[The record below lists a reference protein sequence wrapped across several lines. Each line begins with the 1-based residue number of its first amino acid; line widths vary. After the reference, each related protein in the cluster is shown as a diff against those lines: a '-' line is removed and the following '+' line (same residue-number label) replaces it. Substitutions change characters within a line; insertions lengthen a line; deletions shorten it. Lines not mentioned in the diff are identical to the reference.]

1 VRVVPRDSVASTAR
15 LRVEERKLLQKT
27 TQFQLAFALSACA
40 ILGTATAVATSR
52 DTFIELPPVAL
63 VSEALKLPADS
74 TVLKFTEPVLRLER
88 VQRGDNFA
96 AILNRLGISDAEFSR
111 YVRAESITKPLMN
124 LRAGRVVAAKIDEQ
138 GRVTRFDVVTE
149 TGATTAIRL
158 TIIRDINGGF
168 SAVEDEFALERQ
180 VETKVAEIQSTLFAA
195 TDAVGIPDSVAIQ
208 VADIFGAEV
217 DFNKE
222 LRKGDTIR
230 VVFERL
236 RLPDSLDQPIP
247 GRVLA
252 VEFNHLGK
260 RFEAQWFERAAGTGE
275 YFAPNGASLKK
286 AFLRSPLEVSRITS
300 GFTMARLNP
309 VNRSWSAHK
318 GVDMAAPTGTNIRV
332 SGDGVV
338 DFVGKQSGYGN
349 VVIVKHGKRYETLY
363 AHLNDFADN
372 LRVGQKVRQGDII
385 GSVGTTG
392 WATGPHLHYEFK
404 IDGEHV
410 DPMSAALPLSEPLT
424 ASERSRFNN
433 VSSSYQSK
441 LAFASKLMSARFE

>member
-1 VRVVPRDSVASTAR
+1 
-15 LRVEERKLLQKT
+15 LLDKT
-27 TQFQLAFALSACA
+27 TKYQLAFALCA
-40 ILGTATAVATSR
+40 FTVLSTATAVATSK
-52 DTFIELPPVAL
+52 DTFVEMPPASLVVEPLVLP
-63 VSEALKLPADS
+63 KTT
-74 TVLKFTEPVLRLER
+74 TVLSFTEPVLRLER
-88 VQRGDNFA
+88 VQRGDNFSA
-96 AILNRLGISDAEFSR
+96 VLSRLGINDVQFSR
-111 YVRAESITKPLMN
+111 FVRSEAVAKPLLNM
-124 LRAGRVVAAKIDEQ
+124 RSGRVVTAKVDDK
-138 GRVTRFDVVTE
+138 GLVSRFDVVTE
-149 TGATTAIRL
+149 TGSTTATRL
-158 TIIRDINGGF
+158 TLVRELNGGF
-168 SAVEDEFALERQ
+168 SAVEDQIALERQ
-180 VETKVAEIQSTLFAA
+180 VESRVAEIRSTLFAA
-195 TDAVGIPDSVAIQ
+195 TDAAGIPDSVAIQ

-222 LRKGDTIR
+222 LRRGDSIR

-236 RLPDSLDQPIP
+236 RLPDSLDLPIP

-252 VEFNHLGK
+252 VEFNHMGK
-260 RFEAQWFERAAGTGE
+260 RFEAQWFERVAGTGE

-309 VNRSWSAHK
+309 VSRSWSAHK

-349 VVIVKHGKRYETLY
+349 VVIVKHGKHYETLY
-363 AHLNDFADN
+363 AHLHDFADN
-372 LRVGQKVRQGDII
+372 LHVGQKIRQGDIV
-385 GSVGTTG
+385 GSVGSTG

-404 IDGEHV
+404 IDGESV

-424 ASERSRFNN
+424 ALERNRFNN
-433 VSSSYQSK
+433 VSSSYQNK

>member
-1 VRVVPRDSVASTAR
+1 
-15 LRVEERKLLQKT
+15 LLDKT
-27 TQFQLAFALSACA
+27 TKFQLAFAACA
-40 ILGTATAVATSR
+40 IAVLGSATAVATSR
-52 DTFIELPPVAL
+52 DTFIELPPSAL
-63 VSEALKLPADS
+63 IREPLGLPADV
-74 TVLKFTEPVLRLER
+74 TVLSFKEPVLRLER
-88 VQRGDNFA
+88 VQRGDNFS
-96 AILNRLGISDAEFSR
+96 AILARMSINDPAFTR
-111 YVRAESITKPLMN
+111 YVRNEPLAKPLMS
-124 LRAGRVVAAKIDEQ
+124 LRAGRVVAAKVDDKGQ
-138 GRVTRFDVVTE
+138 VARFDVVTE
-149 TGATTAIRL
+149 TSSTTATRV
-158 TIIRDINGGF
+158 TIVRDLMTGF
-168 SAVEDEFALERQ
+168 SAIEDEIVLERQ
-180 VETKVAEIQSTLFAA
+180 VESKVAEIRSTLFAA
-195 TDAVGIPDSVAIQ
+195 TEAVGIPDSVAIQ

-222 LRKGDTIR
+222 LRRGDTIR

-252 VEFNHLGK
+252 VEMNHLGK
-260 RFEAQWFERAAGTGE
+260 RYEAQWFERAPGTGE

-309 VNRSWSAHK
+309 VSRSWSAHK

-349 VVIVKHGKRYETLY
+349 VVIVKHGKHYETLY
-363 AHLNDFADN
+363 AHLHDFADG
-372 LRVGQKVRQGDII
+372 LKVGQKVRQGDII
-385 GSVGTTG
+385 GSVGSTG

-404 IDGEHV
+404 IDGESV

-424 ASERSRFNN
+424 ALERNRFNN

-441 LAFASKLMSARFE
+441 LAFASRLMSARFE